1 MFTREQVKKAGK
13 DKQIKTLANDLI
25 SSGKDLAGVMKLSLG
40 EVQDV
45 DINKLE
51 PYPEHTYEGYDE
63 ERMKELEKSIKEY
76 GLQTPIILWDNG
88 GDKYIILAGHNRV
101 KAHKNLGYTKI
112 PAIIKKNLTKEEAAI
127 IVNQTNMVQRAF
139 ENLSIYEKASSI
151 AQMKQARDEW
161 IKKHPEFENE
171 EDDKSKENK
180 NGIRSIAREFG
191 ISKSSI
197 STYLTLYDNFKKEYF
212 TYMEDT
218 KDRKKIFDTNIA
230 LVLCRINK
238 KNQKVIFDYIK
249 EVKVN
254 KINKQQAKEL
264 VNIYEK
270 NEALTD
276 RDIAKVLAA
285 NNETKVK
292 KPITFKREAFKDYF
306 SDSTSDEE
314 IMKEILE
321 MLKERKG

>member
-13 DKQIKTLANDLI
+13 DKQIKTLADDLI
-25 SSGKDLAGVMKLSLG
+25 SSGKELAGVIKLSLG

-112 PAIIKKNLTKEEAAI
+112 PAIIKKNITKEEAAI

-171 EDDKSKENK
+171 ENDKNKESK

-218 KDRKKIFDTNIA
+218 KDRKKLFDTNVGII
-230 LVLCRINK
+230 LCKINK
-238 KNQKVIFDYIK
+238 KNLKVIFDFLK
-249 EVKVN
+249 ELPM

-264 VNIYEK
+264 VDIYIKNNEVTEK
-270 NEALTD
+270 DLN
-276 RDIAKVLAA
+276 KVLVHSIIK
-285 NNETKVK
+285 TK
-292 KPITFKREAFKDYF
+292 KPITFKREVFRDYF
-306 SDSTSDEE
+306 SDSATDEE
-314 IMKEILE
+314 IMNEILE